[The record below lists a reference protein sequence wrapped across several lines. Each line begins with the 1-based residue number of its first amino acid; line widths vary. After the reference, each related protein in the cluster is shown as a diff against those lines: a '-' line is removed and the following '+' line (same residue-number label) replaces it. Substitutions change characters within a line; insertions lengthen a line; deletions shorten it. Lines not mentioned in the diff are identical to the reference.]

1 LTQFYFYSLSSYEP
15 RLQRYPCHR
24 RGHIRET
31 TVDQDSCIG
40 IRARDTSDNI
50 ITRNMFSKKES
61 KLRHSVYTVAKYGNY
76 KLRIL
81 VIINRMGVT
90 RSTSSALLA
99 YTYL

>member
-1 LTQFYFYSLSSYEP
+1 
-15 RLQRYPCHR
+15 
-24 RGHIRET
+24 
-31 TVDQDSCIG
+31 
-40 IRARDTSDNI
+40 
-50 ITRNMFSKKES
+50 MFSKKES